1 MRIGKKNIQNY
12 LFDGEVALKTV
23 GVTCSEGDYEEQE
36 PQGYNSGRFC
46 IIKYIL
52 CYLGNNKG
60 NT

>member
-1 MRIGKKNIQNY
+1 MNKKNIQNY
-12 LFDGEVALKTV
+12 LFDGEVALKTF

-52 CYLGNNKG
+52 CYLGNNIG